1 MFWGLIMEPN
11 KRYTQV
17 VEKPFHISQAAMDIS
32 TGDNDACQVMVVV
45 DGKNFL
51 VCTLQKNKCIQVP
64 LDLYFKTGDSISF
77 LTNGKCNVHL
87 TGYLDPEFEEE
98 PSDEE
103 EGEEEE
109 DEEEEAPTLVPTK
122 NKRKLDNAVEGNVN
136 KKAKHDKKATKKE
149 VAADSSDSDED
160 GVDPLQKFLDGED
173 IDTDENDDTFN
184 VNSSADADSD
194 SDEEESVDEEAG
206 EEGDEDEEEE
216 DDSDKAN
223 TTLETSTE
231 EKVSETKLSKSQKRR
246 LKKRLQKEKQEQK
259 EPQVNGVEKA
269 KKEKP
274 AEQQKAKKE
283 KGDAKK
289 EKGDAKK
296 EKGDATKDTQE
307 KKEKKSLSGGVFI
320 EDLKVGTGPVA
331 KPGKV
336 VMVYYEGKLK
346 QNNKMFDNCQKG
358 PGFKFKLG
366 AKEVISG
373 WDVGVAGMKVGGKR
387 RILCPP
393 AMAYGAKGSPPV
405 IPPNSTLVFEVELK
419 NVK

>member
-32 TGDNDACQVMVVV
+32 TGDNDPCQVMVVV

-51 VCTLQKNKCIQVP
+51 VCTLQKNKTIQVP
-64 LDLYFKTGDSISF
+64 LDLYFKAGDAVAF

-87 TGYLDPEFEEE
+87 TGYLDPEFEEDV
-98 PSDEE
+98 SEE
-103 EGEEEE
+103 EDAEEEE
-109 DEEEEAPTLVPTK
+109 EEEQAPTLVAAT
-122 NKRKLDNAVEGNVN
+122 KRKLENSNNKDAKKPKKEKAEK
-136 KKAKHDKKATKKE
+136 KKA
-149 VAADSSDSDED
+149 AAASSDSDED
-160 GVDPLQKFLDGED
+160 DEDEDQLQKFLDGED
-173 IDTDENDDTFN
+173 IDTDENDDSFK
-184 VNSSADADSD
+184 VNTSTEASD
-194 SDEEESVDEEAG
+194 SDEDDTDEA
-206 EEGDEDEEEE
+206 EGEEEE
-216 DDSDKAN
+216 DDDEGESEAAE
-223 TTLETSTE
+223 TTLDTSQDE
-231 EKVSETKLSKSQKRR
+231 AKPDLSKLSKTQRRR
-246 LKKRLQKEKQEQK
+246 LMKKLKKQGQV
-259 EPQVNGVEKA
+259 PQVNGVDKA

-274 AEQQKAKKE
+274 EQKAEKKKPE
-283 KGDAKK
+283 AKK
-289 EKGDAKK
+289 DSQDGQ
-296 EKGDATKDTQE
+296 TE

-320 EDLKVGTGPVA
+320 EDLKVGNGPAA

-336 VMVYYEGKLK
+336 VMVHYEGRLK
-346 QNNKMFDNCQKG
+346 QNNKMFDNCLKG

-373 WDVGVAGMKVGGKR
+373 WDIGISGMKVGGKR
-387 RILCPP
+387 KIVCPP

>member
-1 MFWGLIMEPN
+1 MEPN
-11 KRYTQV
+11 KRYSQV

-32 TGDNDACQVMVVV
+32 TGDNDPCQVMIVV

-64 LDLYFKTGDSISF
+64 LDLYFKAGDSISF

-87 TGYLDPEFEEE
+87 TGYLDPEFEDE

-103 EGEEEE
+103 EEEEE
-109 DEEEEAPTLVPTK
+109 EEEEAPALVPAK
-122 NKRKLDNAVEGNVN
+122 NKRKLENSNEGSAK
-136 KKAKHDKKATKKE
+136 KKAKQEKKDKKA
-149 VAADSSDSDED
+149 VAEDSSDSDD
-160 GVDPLQKFLDGED
+160 GDDQLQKFLEGED
-173 IDTDENDDTFN
+173 IDTDENDESFKANT
-184 VNSSADADSD
+184 SAEATDS
-194 SDEEESVDEEAG
+194 SDEDEDDDD
-206 EEGDEDEEEE
+206 DEDEEEE
-216 DDSDKAN
+216 EDGDNDDDVDEEESSEKAD
-223 TTLETSTE
+223 TTLDSSKDESNID
-231 EKVSETKLSKSQKRR
+231 VSKMSKSQKRR
-246 LKKRLQKEKQEQK
+246 LKKKLQKQK
-259 EPQVNGVEKA
+259 EQVPQVNGVEKP
-269 KKEKP
+269 KKEKQ
-274 AEQQKAKKE
+274 AEQKKPEKKKPEAKK
-283 KGDAKK
+283 DAQD
-289 EKGDAKK
+289 G
-296 EKGDATKDTQE
+296 E

-320 EDLKVGTGPVA
+320 EDLKVGSGPVA

-336 VMVYYEGKLK
+336 VMVYYEGRLK

-373 WDVGVAGMKVGGKR
+373 WDVGVNGMKVGGKR
-387 RILCPP
+387 KIVCPP

>member
-51 VCTLQKNKCIQVP
+51 VCTLQKNKSIQVP
-64 LDLYFKTGDSISF
+64 LDLYFKTGDAVSF

-87 TGYLDPEFEEE
+87 TGYLDPEFEEASE
-98 PSDEE
+98 DE

-109 DEEEEAPTLVPTK
+109 EEEEAPALVPAK
-122 NKRKLDNAVEGNVN
+122 NKRKLDNAVEGSAT
-136 KKAKHDKKATKKE
+136 KKAKQDKKAAKKG
-149 VAADSSDSDED
+149 VTADSSDSDDED
-160 GVDPLQKFLDGED
+160 VDQLQKFLEGED
-173 IDTDENDDTFN
+173 IDTDENDDSFK
-184 VNSSADADSD
+184 VNSSAEVDSD
-194 SDEEESVDEEAG
+194 SDEEESDEEG
-206 EEGDEDEEEE
+206 EEGEDDEDEEEE
-216 DDSDKAN
+216 DNSDKAD
-223 TTLETSTE
+223 TTLETSKE
-231 EKVSETKLSKSQKRR
+231 EKDIDTSKMTKSQKRR
-246 LKKRLQKEKQEQK
+246 LKKKLQKQKQEQK
-259 EPQVNGVEKA
+259 EPQVNGIDKT

-283 KGDAKK
+283 KGEAKK
-289 EKGDAKK
+289 EA
-296 EKGDATKDTQE
+296 QPVE
-307 KKEKKSLSGGVFI
+307 KKEKKSLSGGVSI
-320 EDLKVGTGPVA
+320 EDLKVGSGPVA

-387 RILCPP
+387 RIVCPP

-419 NVK
+419 NIK

>member
-11 KRYTQV
+11 KRYSQI

-32 TGDNDACQVMVVV
+32 TGDNDPCQVMIVV

-51 VCTLQKNKCIQVP
+51 VCTLQKGKTIQVP
-64 LDLYFKTGDSISF
+64 LDLYFKSGDAVSF

-98 PSDEE
+98 ATEDE
-103 EGEEEE
+103 EEEE
-109 DEEEEAPTLVPTK
+109 DEEVPAPAR
-122 NKRKLDNAVEGNVN
+122 NKRKLENSNEGATS
-136 KKAKHDKKATKKE
+136 KKAKKHEKKAAAA
-149 VAADSSDSDED
+149 AADSSDEEGED
-160 GVDPLQKFLDGED
+160 QLQKFLDGED
-173 IDTDENDDTFN
+173 IDTDDNDESFK
-184 VNSSADADSD
+184 VNTSAEATESD
-194 SDEEESVDEEAG
+194 DESDE
-206 EEGDEDEEEE
+206 DEDEEEDDDDNDNDNGDNSSE
-216 DDSDKAN
+216 KADTTLDTSKDDSTVDM
-223 TTLETSTE
+223 S
-231 EKVSETKLSKSQKRR
+231 KLSKSQKRR
-246 LKKRLQKEKQEQK
+246 LKKKLQKQK

-269 KKEKP
+269 KKKP
-274 AEQQKAKKE
+274 AEKPQKAEKKKPE
-283 KGDAKK
+283 AKK
-289 EKGDAKK
+289 DAQEGD
-296 EKGDATKDTQE
+296 

-320 EDLKVGTGPVA
+320 EDLKVGNGAVA

-336 VMVYYEGKLK
+336 VMVYYEGRLK

-387 RILCPP
+387 KIVCPP

-405 IPPNSTLVFEVELK
+405 IPPNSSLVFEVELK

>member
-17 VEKPFHISQAAMDIS
+17 VEKPFHISQAALDIS

-45 DGKNFL
+45 EGKNFL
-51 VCTLQKNKCIQVP
+51 VCTLQKNKYIQVP
-64 LDLYFKTGDSISF
+64 LDLYFKTGDNVSF

-87 TGYLDPEFEEE
+87 TGYLDPEYE
-98 PSDEE
+98 DEE
-103 EGEEEE
+103 GSEEEE
-109 DEEEEAPTLVPTK
+109 EEEEAPALVPAK
-122 NKRKLDNAVEGNVN
+122 NKRKLDNAIEGTAS
-136 KKAKHDKKATKKE
+136 KKAKQDKKAAKKE
-149 VAADSSDSDED
+149 EPADSSDSDDD
-160 GVDPLQKFLDGED
+160 GVDQLQKFLEGED
-173 IDTDENDDTFN
+173 IDTDENDDSFK
-184 VNSSADADSD
+184 VNTSAEAGSD
-194 SDEEESVDEEAG
+194 SEEEESDDEEG
-206 EEGDEDEEEE
+206 EEEGEDEEEE
-216 DDSDKAN
+216 DDEEEESDKAD
-223 TTLETSTE
+223 TTMDTSKEETEVDTS
-231 EKVSETKLSKSQKRR
+231 KLTKSQKKR
-246 LKKRLQKEKQEQK
+246 LKKKLREQK
-259 EPQVNGVEKA
+259 QKQAEPLVNGIDKA

-283 KGDAKK
+283 KGEAKK
-289 EKGDAKK
+289 DA
-296 EKGDATKDTQE
+296 QPVE
-307 KKEKKSLSGGVFI
+307 KKEKKSLSGGVSI
-320 EDLKVGTGPVA
+320 EDLKVGSGPVA

-387 RILCPP
+387 KIICPP